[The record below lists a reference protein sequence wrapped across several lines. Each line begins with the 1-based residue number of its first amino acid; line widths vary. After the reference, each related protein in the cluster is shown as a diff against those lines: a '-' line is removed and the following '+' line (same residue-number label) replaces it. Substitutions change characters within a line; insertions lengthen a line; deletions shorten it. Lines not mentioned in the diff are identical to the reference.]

1 MALPWA
7 RPVSGRGR
15 PRIKVPF
22 NGVMIALEG
31 IAAVGF
37 IALLVYTI
45 LKWPTLPGTIPT
57 RFSADGVPEALRGKG
72 TLLSFPI
79 LATIAYVG
87 LTLLRRVPWGFNY
100 AWQITEENAE
110 TQYGLAVY
118 LIGCLKVEMILIL
131 GYIQWQT
138 IQTAQGIAGG
148 LGPLLLPIT
157 IMMLVATFGVYL
169 YMSHK
174 NR

>member
-7 RPVSGRGR
+7 RRVSGRGR
-15 PRIKVPF
+15 PRIKIPY
-22 NGVMIALEG
+22 NRTMIIIEAL
-31 IAAVGF
+31 AAVG
-37 IALLVYTI
+37 LMVMVVYTI

-87 LTLLRRVPWGFNY
+87 LTLLRRAPWGFNY
-100 AWQITEENAE
+100 AWPITEENAE
-110 TQYGLAVY
+110 KQYGLAMY
-118 LIGCLKVEMILIL
+118 LIGCLKLEVVLLL

-138 IQTAQGIAGG
+138 IRTAQGIAGG

-157 IMMLVATFGVYL
+157 IIMIVATFGTYL
-169 YMSHK
+169 YLSHR

>member
-7 RPVSGRGR
+7 RPVRGRGR
-15 PRIKVPF
+15 PRIKVPYDRA
-22 NGVMIALEG
+22 MIVIEAIATVAL
-31 IAAVGF
+31 IAM
-37 IALLVYTI
+37 LVYTI
-45 LKWPTLPGTIPT
+45 LKWQTLPGTIPT

-87 LTLLRRVPWGFNY
+87 LTLLRRAPWGFNY
-100 AWQITEENAE
+100 AWLITEENAE
-110 TQYGLAVY
+110 KQYGLAVY
-118 LIGCLKVEMILIL
+118 LIGCLKLEVILLL

-138 IQTAQGIAGG
+138 IRTAQSIAGG
-148 LGPLLLPIT
+148 LGPLLLPMT
-157 IMMLVATFGVYL
+157 IMVIVATFGTYL
-169 YMSHK
+169 YLSHK

>member
-15 PRIKVPF
+15 PRIKIPY
-22 NGVMIALEG
+22 NGVMMVLEVIAT
-31 IAAVGF
+31 VGL

-45 LKWPTLPGTIPT
+45 LKWPTLPGMIPT

-72 TLLSFPI
+72 TLVSFPI
-79 LATIAYVG
+79 LATVAFVG
-87 LTLLRRVPWGFNY
+87 LTLLRRAPWGFNY
-100 AWQITEENAE
+100 AWLITEENAE
-110 TQYGLAVY
+110 TQYGLATY
-118 LIGCLKVEMILIL
+118 LIGCLKLEVVLLL

-157 IMMLVATFGVYL
+157 IMMVVATFGIYL
-169 YMSHK
+169 YLSHR

>member
-1 MALPWA
+1 LALPWA

-15 PRIKVPF
+15 PRIKIPY
-22 NGVMIALEG
+22 NGVMIVLEAV
-31 IAAVGF
+31 AAVGL
-37 IALLVYTI
+37 IAMLLYTI
-45 LKWPTLPGTIPT
+45 LKWPALPGMVYT
-57 RFSADGVPEALRGKG
+57 RFSADGVAEALRGKN

-79 LATIAYVG
+79 LATIAFVG
-87 LTLLRRVPWGFNY
+87 LTLLRRAPWGFNY
-100 AWQITEENAE
+100 AWLITEENAE
-110 TQYGLAVY
+110 KQYGLAVY
-118 LIGCLKVEMILIL
+118 LIGCLKLEVVLLL

-157 IMMLVATFGVYL
+157 IMMIVGTFGIYL
-169 YMSHK
+169 YLSHR